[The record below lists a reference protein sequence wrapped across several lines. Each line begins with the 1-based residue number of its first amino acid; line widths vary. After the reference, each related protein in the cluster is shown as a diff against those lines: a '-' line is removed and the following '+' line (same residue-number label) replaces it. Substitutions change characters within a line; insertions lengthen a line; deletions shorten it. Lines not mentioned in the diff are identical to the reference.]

1 MLLSANN
8 ISKSYG
14 ERELFK
20 EGNFEVYPNDR
31 IGLIGANGTGKTT
44 IFKIICGE
52 ESSDTGSV
60 IRTSGI
66 RIGTLSQF
74 ACKDSENTCYEEALS
89 IFSYL
94 LATETELANLNKKL
108 ETDHSTELIEKASY
122 LRERFER
129 DGGLTYK
136 ARTRSALLGLGFT
149 EDELNLP
156 IISLSGGQRSKI
168 EICKLLL
175 SSPDIMLLDEP
186 TNHLDIDAIEWLD
199 GFIKAS
205 KSAVITI
212 SHDRYFLDSVANKI
226 ISIEHGKIYTYTGN
240 YTKYISLREHR
251 EESILKEYNNTMREV
266 HRIEGIIK
274 QQKQFNREKNI
285 RTAESKQKQINR
297 LLSDLQIP
305 ESELETMSLSFKA
318 KNDTG
323 NDVLKAEN
331 LSLAFDNK
339 ALYKN
344 VRLDIKKGERI
355 CIIGKNGCGKTTL
368 LKQLKN
374 GGAQLGSRVSLGFFD
389 QHAESLD
396 ENKTAYGFLRDEF
409 PQKTETELRAALAL
423 FLFKG
428 EDVFKEIG
436 LLSGGEKARV
446 ALCNLMLKQDNLLLL
461 DEPTNHLDLAS
472 REILEEALDDFEGT
486 IIAVS
491 HDRYFINRIANTI
504 FYFENETLK
513 RLDGNYEQYLE
524 IKNTKEET
532 KTLEKKQMGA
542 GGLSYKQKKE
552 EQARHRK
559 LKTAYQ
565 KCESEIE
572 LLENEQ
578 KEIERSLS
586 DPQIMSNYEETTR
599 LALELEIVREKLNAA
614 MEEWESLSEELLEFE
629 E

>member
-8 ISKSYG
+8 ISKIFG
-14 ERELFK
+14 EKELFK

-31 IGLIGANGTGKTT
+31 IGLIGANGCGKTT
-44 IFKIICGE
+44 IFKLICGE
-52 ESSDTGSV
+52 ELTDTGSI
-60 IRTSGI
+60 IRQGGI
-66 RIGTLSQF
+66 KIGTLSQF
-74 ACKDSENTCYEEALS
+74 ACKDSQNTCYNEALS
-89 IFSYL
+89 IFEGL
-94 LATETELANLNKKL
+94 LKTETELAELNKKL
-108 ETDHSTELIEKASY
+108 EFDHSTELIEKVSF

-149 EDELNLP
+149 EEELNLP
-156 IISLSGGQRSKI
+156 VTSLSGGQRSKI

-199 GFIKAS
+199 GFIKSS

-212 SHDRYFLDSVANKI
+212 SHDRYFLDSVVNKI
-226 ISIEHGKIYTYTGN
+226 ISIEHGKIYTYNGN
-240 YTKYISLREHR
+240 YTKYLALREHR
-251 EESILKEYNNTMREV
+251 EESILKEYKNTMREV
-266 HRIEGIIK
+266 ERIEGIIK

-285 RTAESKQKQINR
+285 KTAESKQKQINR

-318 KNDTG
+318 KDDTG

-331 LSLAFDNK
+331 LSLSFDNK
-339 ALYKN
+339 TLYRDVN
-344 VRLDIKKGERI
+344 LDVKKGERI
-355 CIIGKNGCGKTTL
+355 FILGKNGCGKTTL
-368 LKQLKN
+368 LKSLKN
-374 GGAQLGSRVSLGFFD
+374 GNAQLGARVSLGFFD
-389 QHAESLD
+389 QHAEDLD
-396 ENKTAYGFLRDEF
+396 ESKTAYSYLRDTF
-409 PQKTETELRAALAL
+409 PQKTETEIRAALAL

-428 EDVFKEIG
+428 DEVFREISTF
-436 LLSGGEKARV
+436 SGGEKARV
-446 ALCNLMLKQDNLLLL
+446 ALCKLMLERDNLLLL

-472 REILEEALDDFEGT
+472 REILEDALDDFEGT

-504 FYFENETLK
+504 LYFDNGHLK
-513 RLDGNYEQYLE
+513 RLDGNYEKYLE
-524 IKNTKEET
+524 VKNATQDT
-532 KTLEKKQMGA
+532 KTQEKKQMGA

-552 EQARHRK
+552 EQARLRR
-559 LKTAYQ
+559 LKTAYS

-572 LLENEQ
+572 RLENEQ
-578 KEIERSLS
+578 KEIENSLS
-586 DPQIMSNYEETTR
+586 DISIASNYEETTR
-599 LALELEIVREKLNAA
+599 LALLLNEIKEQLNNA
-614 MEEWESLSEELLEFE
+614 MDEWETLSEQLLEFE